1 MFSAVEVKSDT
12 DSRLPCMT
20 VNGVADRDGSSTDD
34 PLGTRDNLGELG
46 SRDKQAGERLPCGCV
61 S

>member
-1 MFSAVEVKSDT
+1 
-12 DSRLPCMT
+12 MT

-34 PLGTRDNLGELG
+34 PLGTRDDLGELG

>member
-1 MFSAVEVKSDT
+1 
-12 DSRLPCMT
+12 MT
-20 VNGVADRDGSSTDD
+20 VNGVADRDEMTDD

-46 SRDKQAGERLPCGCV
+46 SSDKQAGERLPCGCV